1 MGSGPG
7 WLGARFTTRRAS
19 SRRLM
24 ASVLLDTTVVI
35 DVLKGRPSTV
45 ARLDALARMGDV
57 PFVCAITVEEV
68 TSGLFP
74 RERDAASAL
83 FEGLAIAPLGMEE
96 GRLAG
101 WWRREFRRRG
111 TTLSQANALVAAAAS
126 EIGARIATGN
136 PKDFPMRNVVV
147 EHWPVGE

>member
-1 MGSGPG
+1 
-7 WLGARFTTRRAS
+7 
-19 SRRLM
+19 M

-35 DVLKGRPSTV
+35 DVLKGRSSTV
-45 ARLDALARMGDV
+45 ARLDALASTGDV

-68 TSGLFP
+68 TAGLFP
-74 RERDAASAL
+74 REREAASAL
-83 FEGLAIAPLGMEE
+83 FEGLAVAPLGMEE

-111 TTLSQANALVAAAAS
+111 TTLSQADALVAAAAS

-136 PKDFPMRNVVV
+136 PRDFPMRGVAV